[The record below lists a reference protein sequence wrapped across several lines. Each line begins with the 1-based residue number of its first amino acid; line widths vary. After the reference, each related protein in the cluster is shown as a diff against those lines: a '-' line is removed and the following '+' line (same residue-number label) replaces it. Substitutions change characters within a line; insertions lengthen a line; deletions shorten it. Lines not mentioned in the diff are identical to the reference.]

1 METICKRRIFSLI
14 LQESENTTRTRGL
27 ETRHN
32 LNATW
37 EPSIC
42 YGISTVCYRAIR
54 VFIVSLM
61 YNILPPRERKS
72 RTTDTS
78 TRDQKWGLKFAIYV
92 PGWGKHHDI
101 YNYLPKPI
109 AEFRN
114 RFSPFLFD
122 WRVSFSTSFPKI
134 TRRQLKVMHLFPS
147 GWQAHNH
154 AWADIICKEKRS
166 SKGSPL
172 RNHYF
177 QGIWALNQREGRRY
191 LWNDDVEKLYSP
203 VWI

>member
-1 METICKRRIFSLI
+1 MSGSELSAEAEGEADNIDARFDNLQYYITFVETICKRRIFSLI

-37 EPSIC
+37 EPNIC
-42 YGISTVCYRAIR
+42 YGISTVCYRPIR
-54 VFIVSLM
+54 VFIVSLI
-61 YNILPPRERKS
+61 YNILLPRERKS

-101 YNYLPKPI
+101 HNYLPKPI
-109 AEFRN
+109 AEFSN

-122 WRVSFSTSFPKI
+122 
-134 TRRQLKVMHLFPS
+134 
-147 GWQAHNH
+147 
-154 AWADIICKEKRS
+154 
-166 SKGSPL
+166 
-172 RNHYF
+172 
-177 QGIWALNQREGRRY
+177 
-191 LWNDDVEKLYSP
+191 
-203 VWI
+203 